1 MLISELKINTFYK
14 THGFISFAAGVS
26 AGLDLCY
33 IYGDKQ
39 TMKQYRS
46 GRLPAGLTTGW
57 WKDTPGAMMLY
68 LGSHSRPP
76 HPRSGR
82 RPDYVRSFHLLG
94 YGKIALYGNDVQFLK
109 EVKHT
114 A

>member
-14 THGFISFAAGVS
+14 THGFILFAAAKFS
-26 AGLDLCY
+26 GLDLCY

-39 TMKQYRS
+39 TMQQYRS
-46 GRLPAGLTTGW
+46 GRLPAGLTTRY

-68 LGSHSRPP
+68 LGSHSVRFSRIE
-76 HPRSGR
+76 HA
-82 RPDYVRSFHLLG
+82 RSFHLLG